1 MNTNHKIQI
10 LFREVQRFRQW
21 WLWILA
27 VGLPLLGTM
36 PLIYGFYQQIIL
48 GIPWPARKD
57 PMDDITLV
65 IVTGIMIVVN
75 ISLPIWI
82 YFTKLITEVRSDGV
96 YIWFVPFHWSFQRIS
111 LDTVRAVHALT
122 YRPMM
127 EYGGWG
133 IRYCKKGKAYNVS
146 GNRGVRLDFSDG
158 KHLLIGSQVPDELAQ
173 ALEQSRQSSESL
185 EKKP

>member
-1 MNTNHKIQI
+1 MNTNLETKI

-21 WLWILA
+21 WLMVLA
-27 VGLPLLGTM
+27 VGLPLLGTL

-65 IVTGIMIVVN
+65 IVTGIMIVAN
-75 ISLPIWI
+75 ISLPILV
-82 YFTKLITEVRSDGV
+82 YFTKLITEVRTDGV
-96 YIWFVPFHWSFQRIS
+96 YIRFVPFHWSFLRIS

-122 YRPMM
+122 YRPLI

-133 IRYCKKGKAYNVS
+133 IRYVKGGKAYNIS
-146 GNRGVRLDFSDG
+146 GNRGVRLDFSNG
-158 KHLLIGSQVPDELAQ
+158 KHLLIGSRNPEELVRAVEQV
-173 ALEQSRQSSESL
+173 
-185 EKKP
+185 KKFS